1 MRAPG
6 VVIPSSPHVPI
17 FLYSVA
23 FISDAWEQASTLVS
37 PEPSMHGAN
46 SKRRI
51 FISRARM
58 QGGPGGPGGRGEPER
73 GQGYRKLWQQVTKV
87 GRGQK
92 LGEGAEAVPFS
103 DMTVED
109 LLRIVRSLPP
119 EESAVAA
126 VSRGLFYLDSRALAA
141 LLKEL
146 HKVGLSNRCVHM
158 QNPPQCPWPSFVTNC
173 PFQEGCLD
181 VASCLAM
188 HQARWTAPINL
199 QLATDCMLHLP

>member
-1 MRAPG
+1 MCA
-6 VVIPSSPHVPI
+6 
-17 FLYSVA
+17 
-23 FISDAWEQASTLVS
+23 
-37 PEPSMHGAN
+37 
-46 SKRRI
+46 
-51 FISRARM
+51 
-58 QGGPGGPGGRGEPER
+58 QGGPAGGRGEAER

-92 LGEGAEAVPFS
+92 LGEGTEATPFS

-146 HKVGLSNRCVHM
+146 HKVGLSNRCACALCPCLLTLPLVGETSRRQVPGRCAFQSVWHAYLAAGMPVSDPSCNAKLCTGWRVTAAAVSVHTGHFR
-158 QNPPQCPWPSFVTNC
+158 NAGLPRV
-173 PFQEGCLD
+173 
-181 VASCLAM
+181 SCSVLKAG
-188 HQARWTAPINL
+188 W
-199 QLATDCMLHLP
+199 